1 MTGAT
6 LTPRPGAVV
15 GRAPLGGW
23 ALADT
28 RALIGRTL
36 RRSLRTPDTLLMGIA
51 LPVIIMAM
59 FVYVFGG
66 AIDTGMAYVDYVVP
80 GIVLLC
86 AGYGASTTAVGVAS
100 DMTGG
105 LMNRFRSLPMRPA
118 AALTGHVVESMVRN
132 AVSTVLVV
140 LVAYAAGFRPV
151 AGPGAWLATAALV
164 GAYVLAL
171 TWIAVCMGIVASS
184 PEAASAFS
192 FAIMFLPYVSSAFVQ
207 PETMPRV
214 LELVARYQPV
224 TPVTDTVRAWLT
236 GAGEAR
242 PWVALAWCA
251 GLFLAARVGAVVLFR
266 RRTR

>member
-1 MTGAT
+1 MTVIDAPALRAHG
-6 LTPRPGAVV
+6 
-15 GRAPLGGW
+15 APLGGW
-23 ALADT
+23 ALADV
-28 RALIGRTL
+28 RALVGRTL
-36 RRSLRTPDTLLMGIA
+36 RRSLRTPDTLLMGIV
-51 LPVIIMAM
+51 LPVVIMGL

-86 AGYGASTTAVGVAS
+86 AGYGASTTAVEVAG

-105 LMNRFRSLPMRPA
+105 LMNRFRTLPMRPA

-140 LVAYAAGFRPV
+140 LVALVAGFRPD
-151 AGPGAWLATAALV
+151 AGACDWLATAALV
-164 GAYVLAL
+164 AAYVLAL

-184 PEAASAFS
+184 PAAASAFS
-192 FAIMFLPYVSSAFVQ
+192 FTIMFVPYVSSAFVR
-207 PETMPRV
+207 PETMPRA

-242 PWVALAWCA
+242 PWVACAWCA
-251 GLFLAARVGAVVLFR
+251 GLFVVARVGAVVLFR
-266 RRTR
+266 RRAR